1 MTTTRPTNAAPRPA
15 QLDRVVAMRL
25 AATEYD
31 RVIDLLR
38 ALSPTDWHAPTDCPE
53 WDVRA
58 MAGHLLGMAKMA
70 ASIRQNMRQTRA
82 AGRRGGVFID
92 ALTALQVEEHADL
105 SPRELVERF
114 AAVAPKA
121 AKGRRRA
128 PGFVRRRTMP
138 QLQLVNGQDESW
150 QIGYL
155 IDVILTRDPWMH
167 RIDIA
172 RATGAALS
180 LTPDHDAVLVDDV
193 VREWAARHGQPYA
206 LVLTG
211 AAGGRWSSGGGG
223 PELEYDA
230 VEFCRILARR
240 GEGDGLLAT
249 EVPF

>member
-1 MTTTRPTNAAPRPA
+1 
-15 QLDRVVAMRL
+15 
-25 AATEYD
+25 
-31 RVIDLLR
+31 
-38 ALSPTDWHAPTDCPE
+38 
-53 WDVRA
+53 
-58 MAGHLLGMAKMA
+58 
-70 ASIRQNMRQTRA
+70 
-82 AGRRGGVFID
+82 
-92 ALTALQVEEHADL
+92 
-105 SPRELVERF
+105 
-114 AAVAPKA
+114 
-121 AKGRRRA
+121 
-128 PGFVRRRTMP
+128 
-138 QLQLVNGQDESW
+138 
-150 QIGYL
+150 
-155 IDVILTRDPWMH
+155 MH